1 MTTEVVGIQVTDK
14 VDGTIVKKLRDIAAE
29 ATKGASAVDK
39 LQAALSSANTSAVD
53 RLAAAQTKAAGASQK
68 LASAMAD
75 SGSKTENLYDRVN
88 RLRSSIDPLYA
99 AQMRYNNELNEANA
113 LLGAGAIKMNVYQQ
127 AVSAADAKL
136 KAATAG
142 LDRMTTALQRN
153 ARGTGAARANT
164 ANLVA
169 QYNDIGVSLAGG
181 MNPLLVLVQQGSQI
195 SYVAG
200 QMENGW
206 LGVLRVTGMLLL
218 KLAPLLVVMGGIAL
232 VFRQLRNEARETAG
246 DLNAYANSLGL
257 TAKEVKELED
267 VTVTAG
273 DTIKAA
279 WQVSMESIL
288 DAAGITTQDIKTF
301 FSDAAD
307 FIVEAFKFTVAASR
321 ALFFTLVEVAKVSAG
336 NIGTIFS
343 NIRQGASN
351 LVNGRDLAEGLR
363 PLQELKIGDTL
374 KQEFDEANAALDA
387 FGKRI
392 TDRAAQIAKAR
403 IAAQAK
409 AIIEDRPDSA
419 AKTVKDTPE
428 MKRAEALRLV
438 NMQLDNELERMGML
452 KDARE
457 VQQRLDQ
464 IDQTLSQKKI
474 KLTDEERTALQSK
487 LVTMQQASFAQNEAD
502 RILANII
509 TPARNYN
516 ATLQAANDLL
526 AKNAISQTDY
536 SAAVNMAGLDYAAA
550 TDPLFRFKQG
560 IEAAENATRQYGI
573 ATQQTLFL
581 EQLRQ
586 EYQDRGL
593 SLYDETTG
601 KLRDEVAEIIRKNDA
616 LREQQLIQSEL
627 GQVLAPILDQNLEI
641 AMKQDVYNELER
653 LRQADLINEETYQ
666 RALAGLYVKYN
677 QERLN
682 AASDFFGA
690 LASVTKQGTGVIGAI
705 GKAAAIAQATI
716 DGYVAVQK
724 ALASLPPP
732 FNFVAAA
739 AVAIKTGV
747 QVAGIASTN
756 VGSFATG
763 GQFMVGG
770 RGGVDQNN
778 INMNVSRGER
788 VTIETPQQQRAN
800 DNQAAPQPQQ
810 GNVRIINQLDPQVA
824 LDALDTAAGERL
836 IVNIIERNPQA
847 MQRILGSR

>member
-732 FNFVAAA
+732 FNLVAAA

>member
-1 MTTEVVGIQVTDK
+1 MTTEVVGIHVTDK

-142 LDRMTTALQRN
+142 LDLMTTALQRN

-581 EQLRQ
+581 AQLRQ

>member
-351 LVNGRDLAEGLR
+351 LANGRDLAEGLR